1 MLKIGRDV
9 ITAWSDF
16 FIMIELKILDKNI
29 LPITAYLKQKTCSP
43 LIEKE
48 SRKRLLRNIRI
59 HERAESCSPS
69 MPVVIEI

>member
-9 ITAWSDF
+9 ITAWSEF
-16 FIMIELKILDKNI
+16 FIMIELKISDKNI
-29 LPITAYLKQKTCSP
+29 LPITAYSKQKTCSP

-48 SRKRLLRNIRI
+48 SRKLLLKIRI
-59 HERAESCSPS
+59 QERAESCSPS